1 MGVVPTTII
10 PPRTTRPFIVR
21 PVLQRLVASIDRAS
35 LVTVCAAAGSGK
47 TTAMLYW
54 AEELQKAERPLL
66 WLAARAGISNLS
78 TFQNALIAAGVA
90 AGLDWKDLEAA
101 PSGEPLLS
109 ALALTEGVR
118 QVLMLDDVKTLPPD
132 VLAFLARQFAS
143 ARGARTQTAGQGS
156 SG

>member
-1 MGVVPTTII
+1 
-10 PPRTTRPFIVR
+10 
-21 PVLQRLVASIDRAS
+21 
-35 LVTVCAAAGSGK
+35 
-47 TTAMLYW
+47 MLYW

-109 ALALTEGVR
+109 ALALTDGVR
-118 QVLMLDDVKTLPPD
+118 PVLMLDDVQTLPPD
-132 VLAFLARQFAS
+132 VLAFLARMVAS
-143 ARGARTQTAGQGS
+143 AGGALPTVVPARGILHVRIDQTDRKSTRLNS
-156 SG
+156 SH

>member
-78 TFQNALIAAGVA
+78 TFQNALIAAGRSEEHTSELQSLMRNSYAVFC
-90 AGLDWKDLEAA
+90 LNKKKTNTT
-101 PSGEPLLS
+101 SKN
-109 ALALTEGVR
+109 R
-118 QVLMLDDVKTLPPD
+118 QNEY
-132 VLAFLARQFAS
+132 
-143 ARGARTQTAGQGS
+143 
-156 SG
+156 

>member
-90 AGLDWKDLEAA
+90 AGLDWR
-101 PSGEPLLS
+101 S
-109 ALALTEGVR
+109 EGHTSEL
-118 QVLMLDDVKTLPPD
+118 QSLMRISYAVFCLKKKKQHT
-132 VLAFLARQFAS
+132 
-143 ARGARTQTAGQGS
+143 
-156 SG
+156 

>member
-1 MGVVPTTII
+1 
-10 PPRTTRPFIVR
+10 
-21 PVLQRLVASIDRAS
+21 
-35 LVTVCAAAGSGK
+35 
-47 TTAMLYW
+47 MLYW

-109 ALALTEGVR
+109 ALALTDGVR
-118 QVLMLDDVKTLPPD
+118 PVLMLDDVQTLPPD
-132 VLAFLARQFAS
+132 VLAFLARMVAS
-143 ARGARTQTAGQGS
+143 AGGALTTIVAARGISQVPIDQTDRKSTRLNS
-156 SG
+156 SH